1 VRGLL
6 PIVLKPGQARVAL
19 IGRGEALLRRR
30 KLLSEAGF
38 QPLLLG
44 PDADGAEFDGLT
56 ALFVAGYAAD
66 ISAGLAAAARACGLL
81 VNVEDRPE
89 LCDFHVPAVVR
100 RGDLLISISTSGK
113 SPGLAKLV
121 RQWIERR
128 LGPEWSEQ
136 LRETSELRAQWRRS
150 GLPPSEVSKHTAALA
165 AARGWLP

>member
-1 VRGLL
+1 LL
-6 PIVLKPGQARVAL
+6 PIVLKPGLAQVAL

-30 KLLSEAGF
+30 KLLAEAGF
-38 QPLLLG
+38 RPLLLG
-44 PDADGAEFDGLT
+44 PDAGASEFDGLT
-56 ALFVAGYAAD
+56 GLFVAGYCEH
-66 ISAGLAAAARACGLL
+66 ISARLAAAARAGGLL

-100 RGDLLISISTSGK
+100 RGDLLISVSTSGK

-128 LGPEWSEQ
+128 LGPEWSGQ
-136 LRETSELRAQWRRS
+136 LREASTLRAQWRRS
-150 GLPPSEVSKHTAALA
+150 GLSPSEVSQKTAALA